1 MKHRGAC
8 GGDGAIQMVHGFARW
23 SLVTLLLVGP
33 AALAQTDY
41 PPPGQPPMSQ
51 PTTTQPVPWRRA
63 AGFRVDCGQDLQR
76 FCYGVQ
82 PGEGRLIQC
91 LSFHSSE
98 LSPACT
104 SRVAVAR
111 PALRMDCGQDLQ
123 RFCYGVQPGEGRLI
137 QCLSS
142 HRSQLSPTCISRVA
156 AARPALGAAPP
167 SENTRSQNL
176 PSAAPPAG
184 HAVTEAA
191 LRASCGP
198 DVQSLCGGISRETGG
213 VIKCLSSHRME
224 LSPTCDTFFKEMPVR
239 RAAQKS
245 APKAPPPTAN
255 NQASKPAV
263 PSAANGPAATPAA
276 VNGAADTGA
285 PSAANGPAAT
295 PTAADGAA
303 DAGAPPAA
311 NSAPT
316 TGAPP
321 AANSRPARG
330 ALAFPL

>member
-1 MKHRGAC
+1 
-8 GGDGAIQMVHGFARW
+8 MVHGFARW

-63 AGFRVDCGQDLQR
+63 AGFRV
-76 FCYGVQ
+76 
-82 PGEGRLIQC
+82 
-91 LSFHSSE
+91 
-98 LSPACT
+98 
-104 SRVAVAR
+104 
-111 PALRMDCGQDLQ
+111 DCGQDLQ

-263 PSAANGPAATPAA
+263 PSAANGPAATP
-276 VNGAADTGA
+276 
-285 PSAANGPAAT
+285 
-295 PTAADGAA
+295 TAADGAA